1 MHYKNFI
8 ANNHNRARLR
18 NGYLNDIANSIL
30 VSVDNADPAAA
41 AVLQQRLAAE
51 ISGLLHTDTFSGAY
65 EYEYEVDAVSGA
77 IVKSDKEFED

>member
-8 ANNHNRARLR
+8 ANNYNRARLR

-51 ISGLLHTDTFSGAY
+51 ISGLLQTDTF
-65 EYEYEVDAVSGA
+65 SGA